1 MKWRAKGENQKV
13 SFLKYLTPPDF
24 CLFDVRRRV
33 EKDIF
38 HWLKNGGVLKGSGR
52 GGLNRVSMQALRA
65 KLVEM
70 CTGAIKR

>member
-1 MKWRAKGENQKV
+1 
-13 SFLKYLTPPDF
+13 
-24 CLFDVRRRV
+24 V
-33 EKDIF
+33 EKDVS

-70 CTGAIKR
+70 CTGAIKRYCFDDTSHPPDLPGGREKD